1 MGSEDKRLYLRSENL
16 QLIYFM
22 TRQIAY
28 RVFALCFL
36 FGIICADVSNAQN
49 QTIGGDLTGEP
60 LQQFLRENYTP
71 NITLGYNI
79 ARDRMYTILDN
90 RDGKVIGVYTYFEMP
105 VDPNSSSPR
114 QDAYDGG
121 SGINAEHLWP
131 QSKGAGSEPM
141 KSDLHHLRS
150 TEVRANQDRGN
161 LKFGT
166 IPDSDVD
173 RWYNKSSRDETGLI
187 FTTTAPPQAERDQWS
202 KVKLN
207 DRFESKLDT
216 KGDVARSIFY
226 FYTIYRDEADAE
238 DSGFFSSMDEA
249 LLEWHDIDKVDS
261 DEILRTETIS
271 DWQGNVNPFVM
282 DTTLVRRAYF
292 MQDGGTDP
300 NPDPVFTEIFS
311 ETFGTVSSST
321 GIQEHEFD
329 NADLSFDGSGD
340 IRESLPSVG
349 YENASGNAQMFMN
362 LGNQYFIISNVNTT
376 GFEQIALSMGIY
388 SNGDTPLTIG
398 YRTDSEGVWT
408 NVTYSSQPI
417 GGSWELLEIT
427 DSGLPSA
434 EFLSIRFS
442 KDNGLQYRL
451 DDIRLR
457 GVDVEATSSGE
468 NTDLPNGITLDQ
480 NYPNPFNPATSIRYE
495 LPESKKVKLSVY
507 DMLGREVAIIVNE
520 VKAAGSHTAR
530 WDASG
535 MSSGIYMYVLKTNT
549 VRTTRKMTL
558 MK

>member
-1 MGSEDKRLYLRSENL
+1 
-16 QLIYFM
+16 
-22 TRQIAY
+22 
-28 RVFALCFL
+28 L

-340 IRESLPSVG
+340 IRETLPSVG
-349 YENASGNAQMFMN
+349 YENASGNAQVFMN
-362 LGNQYFIISNVNTT
+362 LGNQYFTISNVNTT
-376 GFEQIALSMGIY
+376 GFEQLALSMGIY
-388 SNGDTPLTIG
+388 SSGDTPLTIG